1 MALIYDEVLERGWQK
16 KLLMILT
23 VHDEIVFEIHKDI
36 LKEAIEVISNLM
48 TKNTV
53 IQKMNWPIPLLVDV
67 ELGKTWTVPYDLK
80 DLEVGEGDD
89 ELVKIFG
96 GQKPVEVEKP
106 KEEVV
111 EQPHIEVYQVSV
123 LDPNTVEELVQWI
136 KSRKVLREEWDVQY
150 EGRSIKA
157 LLV

>member
-1 MALIYDEVLERGWQK
+1 MALIYDKVLEMGWQK

-80 DLEVGEGDD
+80 DIEQGEGDD

-96 GQKPVEVEKP
+96 GQKPIEVEKP
-106 KEEVV
+106 KEEVADL
-111 EQPHIEVYQVSV
+111 PPIEVFQVSA
-123 LDPNTVEELVQWI
+123 LDPETVERLAQWI
-136 KSRKVLREEWDVQY
+136 KSRRVLREEWDVQH

>member
-1 MALIYDEVLERGWQK
+1 
-16 KLLMILT
+16 MILT

-96 GQKPVEVEKP
+96 GQKP
-106 KEEVV
+106 
-111 EQPHIEVYQVSV
+111 
-123 LDPNTVEELVQWI
+123 
-136 KSRKVLREEWDVQY
+136 KSRKVLRSLKED
-150 EGRSIKA
+150 RF
-157 LLV
+157 